1 MFHFNSLKAYGAS
14 ISLHILILSS
24 FWFASAEVTS
34 LREEEP
40 VIIDFSLGN
49 GQDAAPAPLQK
60 PQKRP
65 AAKKVQPPE
74 PKVEESQS
82 DPVKTAAIPVPD
94 TLDRDTLPDAE
105 EVSMESTD
113 AAAVDSAPVAKTVNP
128 ATSTGIAGGTGAG
141 AGSQGKADKIAVYL
155 QNQFFYIRK
164 IIAANMIYPETARE
178 KELEGSLLLSFVIQ
192 ENGSV
197 AEVKV
202 VKSSGHSILDK
213 DAVATIYKS
222 TPFPKPPFPAQL
234 KIPITYKLM

>member
-1 MFHFNSLKAYGAS
+1 MFHFNSLKAYGTS
-14 ISLHILILSS
+14 IALHILILSS

-34 LREEEP
+34 LRKEEP

-49 GQDAAPAPLQK
+49 GQEAAPAPLQK
-60 PQKRP
+60 PEKRP

-74 PKVEESQS
+74 PQVEESQS
-82 DPVKTAAIPVPD
+82 DPVETAAIPVPD
-94 TLDRDTLPDAE
+94 SLDRDTLQDAE
-105 EVSMESTD
+105 DVSMESTD
-113 AAAVDSAPVAKTVNP
+113 AAAADSVPVAKTVNP
-128 ATSTGIAGGTGAG
+128 TTAPGIAGGTG

-164 IIAANMIYPETARE
+164 IIAANMIYPEPARE

-197 AEVKV
+197 TEVKV
-202 VKSSGHSILDK
+202 VKSSGHSILDE

-222 TPFPKPPFPAQL
+222 TPFPRPPFPAQL
-234 KIPITYKLM
+234 KIPITYKLL

>member
-1 MFHFNSLKAYGAS
+1 MSLFNSMKAYGAS

-40 VIIDFSLGN
+40 VTIDFSLGN
-49 GQDAAPAPLQK
+49 GQDAAPAALQK
-60 PQKRP
+60 PEKRP
-65 AAKKVQPPE
+65 AAKKVQQPE
-74 PKVEESQS
+74 PKVEEMQA
-82 DPVKTAAIPVPD
+82 DPVETAALPD
-94 TLDRDTLPDAE
+94 TQ
-105 EVSMESTD
+105 EVSMESAD
-113 AAAVDSAPVAKTVNP
+113 AAAADSVPVTKTVNP
-128 ATSTGIAGGTGAG
+128 VTETGIAGGTS
-141 AGSQGKADKIAVYL
+141 AGSQGKVDKIAVYL

-197 AEVKV
+197 TEVKI
-202 VKSSGHSILDK
+202 VKSSGHSILDE